1 MGRADAGAA
10 AVEAFARRYGFR
22 MGDQSARAEM
32 VGEIPPMPELQ
43 VEIPLAMEL
52 YHYQKQGVAYCL
64 EHPHTIIGDKPG
76 LGKTAQ
82 SIAAVIAQRA
92 FPCLIIAPA
101 TLKIN
106 WAREVKQWGGDK
118 INAIIINDKTA
129 GHGIC
134 SMKPGWRSSSW

>member
-1 MGRADAGAA
+1 
-10 AVEAFARRYGFR
+10 
-22 MGDQSARAEM
+22 
-32 VGEIPPMPELQ
+32 
-43 VEIPLAMEL
+43 MEL

-118 INAIIINDKTA
+118 INAIIINDKNRRTWHLFYEA
-129 GHGIC
+129 G
-134 SMKPGWRSSSW
+134 MRSSSW